1 MLSVPVAGAVVILV
15 AVVRGEI
22 SLKGLIAD
30 ENATFSLG
38 RLQLLVAT
46 LLMCVYYLGSV
57 VTTPNIASLPDFP
70 SWFNVVML
78 ASSGIYLGGKSVGLP
93 SVVKTLSSFLRP

>member
-1 MLSVPVAGAVVILV
+1 
-15 AVVRGEI
+15 
-22 SLKGLIAD
+22 
-30 ENATFSLG
+30 
-38 RLQLLVAT
+38 
-46 LLMCVYYLGSV
+46 MCVYYLGSV

-70 SWFNVVML
+70 SWFNVAML